1 MSDNEHSNDRID
13 SFSEYFRQRLLNKP
27 TPPDEDCWNEIE
39 VRLAKRRAISPAWI
53 GLAIAASV
61 MMVFFILNNTKNERE
76 HPENHT
82 VSELKEVIVDKEM
95 TGDKIIAGEEHAGEN
110 SENTPNILF
119 AEAKANR
126 KTPTIS
132 PVVKKEATSVKEE
145 QGNSERDEAENKIAA
160 DTNTV
165 KNKAVANGKT
175 KTDDFAKNAGTTR
188 NNDHNR
194 PKRRYHNWQLQAG
207 LNSIGRDGG
216 TSNEGPTT
224 NGTDD
229 LSNLPPAGLAWL
241 PPAGLMEGYF
251 GAVDIPKERITDKTY
266 STPLSIGITVRKRL
280 TRKLGFET
288 GLVYTYLSTSFAMNE
303 SQYYTANLK
312 LHYIGVPANLIVNLR
327 DKRSWNMYV
336 FGGGMVEKGLQ
347 AVFTRRGVL
356 VYEHLNHKEKSSI
369 PGLQWSMHGGFGASY
384 NFFKDMSL
392 FFEPG
397 FSYYFDCDQPM
408 SRRTEEPFIFNLR
421 VGLRYDF

>member
-13 SFSEYFRQRLLNKP
+13 SFSEYFRQRLINKP
-27 TPPDEDCWNEIE
+27 TPPDENCWNEIK

-61 MMVFFILNNTKNERE
+61 MMVFFILNNTKNDRE
-76 HPENHT
+76 HPENHP
-82 VSELKEVIVDKEM
+82 VSELNEVIVDKET
-95 TGDKIIAGEEHAGEN
+95 TGDNIIPGEEHADEN

-119 AEAKANR
+119 AEAKVKR
-126 KTPTIS
+126 KTPTIA
-132 PVVKKEATSVKEE
+132 PVVKKEATSAKEE
-145 QGNSERDEAENKIAA
+145 QGNRERDEAENKIKENIAA

-165 KNKAVANGKT
+165 KGKAVTNGKT
-175 KTDDFAKNAGTTR
+175 KTDDFVKNAGTTR

-194 PKRRYHNWQLQAG
+194 PKRRDHNWQLQAG
-207 LNSIGRDGG
+207 LNSIGRDVG
-216 TSNEGPTT
+216 TSNEGSMPD
-224 NGTDD
+224 GLVDQPK
-229 LSNLPPAGLAWL
+229 LPSIG
-241 PPAGLMEGYF
+241 F
-251 GAVDIPKERITDKTY
+251 GEWDSWTSTGISKERITDKTY

-280 TRKLGFET
+280 TRTLGLET
-288 GLVYTYLSTSFAMNE
+288 GLVYTNLSTSFAVNE
-303 SQYYTANLK
+303 PQYYTANLK

-347 AVFTRRGVL
+347 AVFTRRGA
-356 VYEHLNHKEKSSI
+356 LNHKGKSSI

-408 SRRTEEPFIFNLR
+408 SRRTEEPFMFNLR
-421 VGLRYDF
+421 VGLRYDFR